1 MNKFKKEFSD
11 IDEDDYDY
19 DDDVFVEESEQDP
32 LDESSNQSKTT
43 IDIKILFETIIL
55 FTFCCIV
62 TVPMVESPVQ
72 VTNNIDEC
80 EHRGI
85 DVKESEEMS
94 RFVEEGCGCLMKCSS
109 LFTEEAIQQMRWNCM
124 ELSHLELDIF
134 VMGQLMCTT
143 FDSHDVRLGSGH
155 RPQERQRTGSSFQ
168 FKGRKVKV

>member
-1 MNKFKKEFSD
+1 M
-11 IDEDDYDY
+11 
-19 DDDVFVEESEQDP
+19 FVEESEQDP
-32 LDESSNQSKTT
+32 LDESSIQSKTT
-43 IDIKILFETIIL
+43 IDINILFETIIL
-55 FTFCCIV
+55 FTSCWIV

-109 LFTEEAIQQMRWNCM
+109 LFTEESIQQMRLNCM

-143 FDSHDVRLGSGH
+143 FDSHDVQLHSGH
-155 RPQERQRTGSSFQ
+155 RPQETQRPGSSFQ
-168 FKGRKVKV
+168 FKGSKFKV

>member
-1 MNKFKKEFSD
+1 MNKLQKEFSD

-72 VTNNIDEC
+72 VTNNVDEC

-94 RFVEEGCGCLMKCSS
+94 
-109 LFTEEAIQQMRWNCM
+109 
-124 ELSHLELDIF
+124 
-134 VMGQLMCTT
+134 
-143 FDSHDVRLGSGH
+143 
-155 RPQERQRTGSSFQ
+155 
-168 FKGRKVKV
+168 